1 MAKTGKSNT
10 ETREVSYADAKVE
23 LRANE
28 DGTKIISGQAIVFE
42 RESKPI
48 YGAYIEVIKRGALDN
63 ANMERVV
70 ARTGH
75 DDRQLLGTTMGETL
89 RLLVTSEALVYD
101 VDVPDTVAGR
111 DTAVYIER
119 GDIAGSSFAFVPE
132 YRDGGVSWID
142 RSDEGLLDIREIH
155 KIKALY
161 DVSPVINPAY
171 ADSSVG
177 LREHKEFREGL
188 DNDKEK
194 ELRAKSDTLAA
205 EHEQLKLKR

>member
-1 MAKTGKSNT
+1 MAKK
-10 ETREVSYADAKVE
+10 ETREMSYVDSKLE

-28 DGTKIISGQAIVFE
+28 DGTKVISGQAIVFE
-42 RESKPI
+42 RESLPI
-48 YGAYIEVIKRGALDN
+48 GGSYIEVIKRGALDDTD
-63 ANMERVV
+63 MSRVV

-75 DDRQLLGTTMGETL
+75 DDRQLLGTTMGGTL
-89 RLLVTSEALVYD
+89 RLLVTREALVYD

-111 DTAVYIER
+111 DSAVYIER
-119 GDIAGSSFAFVPE
+119 GDIAGSSFAFVPD
-132 YRDGGVSWID
+132 YNNGGVTWVD
-142 RSDEGLLDIREIH
+142 RSKEGLLAIREIN
-155 KIKALY
+155 KIKSLH

-177 LREHKEFREGL
+177 LRAYEQWKESQDAVVSEQE
-188 DNDKEK
+188 EK